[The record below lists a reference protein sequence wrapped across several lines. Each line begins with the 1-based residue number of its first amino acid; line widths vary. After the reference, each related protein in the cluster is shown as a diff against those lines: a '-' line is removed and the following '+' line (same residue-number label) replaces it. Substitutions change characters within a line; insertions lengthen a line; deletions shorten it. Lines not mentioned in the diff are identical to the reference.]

1 MEDFKLLTF
10 YKLLSVFCLI
20 CNQASAQPAIWDAST
35 SYKRGDLVIVGTS
48 SYIAITSVPVNNT
61 PPNTTYWSDL
71 AEAATALSMTT
82 DALSAIPTSAV
93 ADLLVTLPDAAP
105 DSVSSSSVVKFQL
118 WGTGKTYEAGALVVY
133 GSNTYLAKKAVPSG
147 NSPQNTNYWN
157 DLNQVALRMGI
168 PIEEISKISTEK
180 ILQSNPL
187 NWDSQL
193 GYIMGSLVIH
203 NGNSYIAKLDVPIGQ
218 NPTESSYWTSLAD
231 AAIALAVPIETI
243 PTLSVETI
251 LASLPSQ
258 APNSGNSGTHS
269 STFSVWDSGKTYR
282 AGELVIIQNE
292 TYIAKI
298 TVPAGQTPPNSIY
311 WTSLSDAATQLKVPI
326 RMVPSIDITTLLAS
340 LPNAAPVS
348 THYKIYLSSLPESA
362 GNLSGGGAVLNGNP
376 ITLTASPRPG
386 YLFKEWNMGS
396 TVSLMNPYQSEVFQ
410 DLNITAHFEMD
421 LSDDDAD
428 GLTNYQE
435 LATHGT
441 AKDSNDTDNDGFS
454 DSFEIEIGTNPL
466 VSDSQL
472 VDYISE
478 NPTKFSLVEKA
489 KYDEAM
495 NAYPAQDTNS
505 TPYTNEWFYLPNRGW
520 MWTNNSTFPYFFDQ
534 NTSDWLHFENGNT
547 KPTFYEYKTK
557 KWIRIE

>member
-1 MEDFKLLTF
+1 MKKVSCVLFFVTF
-10 YKLLSVFCLI
+10 SLF
-20 CNQASAQPAIWDAST
+20 AQPVVWNASS
-35 SYKRGDLVIVGTS
+35 SYSTGALVIVGSTT
-48 SYIAITSVPVNNT
+48 YIATTDVPANNT
-61 PPNTTYWSDL
+61 PPNTIYWSDL
-71 AEAATALSMTT
+71 AEAATALSMTA
-82 DALSAIPTSAV
+82 DSLEALPTTAV
-93 ADLLVTLPDAAP
+93 SDLLDTLPDAAP
-105 DSVSSSSVVKFQL
+105 DSNSSSSVVKFQL
-118 WGTGKTYEAGALVVY
+118 WETGKAYEAGALVVH

-147 NSPQNTNYWN
+147 HSPPNANYWN
-157 DLNQVALRMGI
+157 DLNQVALRMGVA
-168 PIEEISKISTEK
+168 IEEISKISTEK

-193 GYIMGSLVIH
+193 GYVMGSLVIH
-203 NGNSYIAKLDVPIGQ
+203 NGNSYIAKLDVPVGQ
-218 NPTESSYWTSLAD
+218 NPSVSSYWTNLAD
-231 AAIALAVPIETI
+231 AAIALAVPIESI

-258 APNSGNSGTHS
+258 APNSENSGTHS
-269 STFSVWDSGKTYR
+269 STLSVWDTGKTYR

-298 TVPAGQTPPNSIY
+298 TVPAGATPPDSNY

-326 RMVPSIDITTLLAS
+326 SMVPNIDTATILAS
-340 LPNAAPVS
+340 LPNAAPVN
-348 THYKIYLSSLPESA
+348 THHKIYLSSLPESA
-362 GNLSGGGAVLNGNP
+362 GTLSGGGAFPNGNP
-376 ITLTASPRPG
+376 ITLSASPRPG

-396 TVSLMNPYQSEVFQ
+396 RVSVMNPNQFTVSE

-421 LSDDDAD
+421 LGDDDAD

-435 LATHGT
+435 LATYGT

-454 DSFEIEIGTNPL
+454 DSFEVEIGTNPL

-472 VDYISE
+472 VDYISK
-478 NPTKFSLVEKA
+478 NPTEFSLVEKT
-489 KYDEAM
+489 KYDQAM

-505 TPYTNEWFYLPNRGW
+505 TPYTSEWFYLPNRGW